1 VTTRPA
7 AARPA
12 AARPAAAR
20 SVVVGS
26 DGRAKAYRPI
36 PESDRAAAVAAGF
49 AAYEQGDY
57 FAAHEYLEPA
67 WMGTD
72 EPIERAWLQGLIKLA
87 AAYVH
92 GVRKNPAGMV
102 RNLEGARWRLVEAAA
117 QAPIARAPDGS
128 RLDLAGLVAAIDL
141 RLADLA
147 SHPAGP
153 TLEPP
158 GLLRTAP

>member
-1 VTTRPA
+1 VT
-7 AARPA
+7 ARPA
-12 AARPAAAR
+12 AVR

-36 PESDRAAAVAAGF
+36 PPAERAAAVAAGF
-49 AAYEQGDY
+49 AAYERGDF
-57 FAAHEYLEPA
+57 FAAHEHLEPA

-92 GVRKNPAGMV
+92 GARGNPAGIV
-102 RNLEGARWRLVEAAA
+102 RNLEGARSRLAEAAA
-117 QAPIARAPDGS
+117 RSPVAAAPDGS
-128 RLDLAGLVAAIDL
+128 RLDLESLVVAVDL

-147 SHPAGP
+147 AHPALATLGP
-153 TLEPP
+153 PELA
-158 GLLRTAP
+158 RTHR

>member
-1 VTTRPA
+1 MT
-7 AARPA
+7 
-12 AARPAAAR
+12 AR

-36 PESDRAAAVAAGF
+36 PEPDRAAALAAGL
-49 AAYEQGDY
+49 AAYEQGDF
-57 FAAHEYLEPA
+57 FAAHEHLEPA

-72 EPIERAWLQGLIKLA
+72 NLVERAWLQGLIKLA

-92 GVRKNPAGMV
+92 GVRGNPAGIA
-102 RNLEGARWRLVEAAA
+102 RNLQGARSRLAEAAA
-117 QAPIARAPDGS
+117 QAPAVDTPEGS
-128 RLDLAGLVAAIDL
+128 RLDLEGLVAAIDL

-147 SHPAGP
+147 THPAGP

-158 GLLRTAP
+158 DLPRSVQ

>member
-1 VTTRPA
+1 MTG
-7 AARPA
+7 
-12 AARPAAAR
+12 R
-20 SVVVGS
+20 SVVIGS

-36 PESDRAAAVAAGF
+36 PLAERAAAVAAGF
-49 AAYEQGDY
+49 AAYEQGDF
-57 FAAHEYLEPA
+57 FAAHEHLEPA

-92 GVRKNPAGMV
+92 GARGNPAGIA
-102 RNLEGARWRLVEAAA
+102 RNLEGARSRLAEAAA
-117 QAPIARAPDGS
+117 RTDRVAAPDGS
-128 RLDLAGLVAAIDL
+128 NLDLWPLIAAIDL

-147 SHPAGP
+147 AHPAGA

-158 GLLRTAP
+158 DLRRSVP